1 MLDRLL
7 KPTVNGSAK
16 DQSSI
21 RRSMKRPRDETSPV
35 EVKSEIV
42 STPAKMPNTHSATNG
57 TDKGHAAVKAEPV
70 TPSVANDVEMK
81 EFDDDLD
88 FSMLDDAENQFNE
101 QTADTTTS
109 TSVDSKVKTEQIK
122 ADLLKKENENYAKLL
137 FNWENNFSDEKD
149 DDDELLGSIDVDGTQ
164 ASITNTVDGK
174 SSMKF
179 WYWDAYEDPIKLP
192 GKIFLFGKMVSDQN
206 PKEFKSVCITVE
218 NVNRCLYLLPRKY
231 VSISDFY
238 FFCNQ
243 LSFTFF

>member
-7 KPTVNGSAK
+7 KPAVNGSAK
-16 DQSSI
+16 DQSNI

-35 EVKSEIV
+35 EIKTEVE
-42 STPAKMPNTHSATNG
+42 STPAKMPHSATNG
-57 TDKGHAAVKAEPV
+57 KNNAPVKAEPV

-81 EFDDDLD
+81 ELIDDDLD
-88 FSMLDDAENQFNE
+88 FSMLDDAENQFIE
-101 QTADTTTS
+101 QATDTTTS
-109 TSVDSKVKTEQIK
+109 TSVESKVKTEQIK

-137 FNWENNFSDEKD
+137 SSWENNFSDEKD

-174 SSMKF
+174 SGMKF

-218 NVNRCLYLLPRKY
+218 NVNRCFYLLPRKY
-231 VSISDFY
+231 VSFIEF
-238 FFCNQ
+238 
-243 LSFTFF
+243 